1 MNKKAQFDLSRKAV
15 YYIIVLFILAFIVI
29 SMNNVIKSGNLK
41 DVSLIGKSYGNLLV
55 AEVLT
60 SPNCFSYRDEDI
72 GRNYPGIIDVK
83 RFNEDNQCGKYF
95 LDKFSISFNG
105 TKIGDDAFSG
115 KEFSRPV
122 LTDDGSLN
130 EITIK
135 VQNA

>member
-15 YYIIVLFILAFIVI
+15 YYIIVLFVLAFIVI

-83 RFNEDNQCGKYF
+83 MFNEENKCGKYF
-95 LDKFSISFNG
+95 PDKYSISFNG
-105 TKIGDDAFSG
+105 T
-115 KEFSRPV
+115 
-122 LTDDGSLN
+122 
-130 EITIK
+130 
-135 VQNA
+135 